1 MDMNLLKYMA
11 FVKTV
16 EYGSFTRAAEKL
28 AYSQPTVSFQIKQL
42 EQELDCILLKR
53 STRTMAM
60 TDKGQVVYCFA
71 KQALGG
77 QAEMESELKRLDSC
91 HRINLASTGCI
102 SFGLVPGILSKY
114 RRKKSDVMFNLIQ
127 GQDKEIQA
135 IAAKGGVVQVSI
147 VRSFISN
154 KPKGE
159 ESLADLL
166 AHVNHIVKLVG
177 VDHVGFGSDF
187 DGGGGMNG
195 CRNMSQMKNVTRA
208 LMEAGYSDEDIAKM
222 WGGNT
227 MRVFKAV
234 EEYAAAQ
241 RK

>member
-1 MDMNLLKYMA
+1 MKAIRRNL
-11 FVKTV
+11 
-16 EYGSFTRAAEKL
+16 S
-28 AYSQPTVSFQIKQL
+28 
-42 EQELDCILLKR
+42 
-53 STRTMAM
+53 
-60 TDKGQVVYCFA
+60 
-71 KQALGG
+71 
-77 QAEMESELKRLDSC
+77 
-91 HRINLASTGCI
+91 
-102 SFGLVPGILSKY
+102 
-114 RRKKSDVMFNLIQ
+114 
-127 GQDKEIQA
+127 DKEILA

-154 KPKGE
+154 KPNGE
-159 ESLADLL
+159 EILSDLI

-234 EEYAAAQ
+234 EAYAAAQ